1 MKYFF
6 LFFLIISFNANSQNN
21 NSRDS
26 IILNSPPYMKWYSE
40 FRKVKNDTN
49 FQKLLLSNTEL
60 KKQYDTADKYFKL
73 YNKKQFSLLLNLYGS
88 YGLLFVFINNPGTPY
103 LILPSYALLGYEFGQ
118 INKTFLLANK
128 FFVSSKSVL
137 ENSGYD
143 LHKENWKVSF
153 LDRWRYNNFTK
164 KSSGSFTARNKVN
177 ALAVYSSVSSNKFK
191 VYFIIDIL

>member
-1 MKYFF
+1 MKHF
-6 LFFLIISFNANSQNN
+6 LLLFLIISFNANSQNN

-73 YNKKQFSLLLNLYGS
+73 YNKRQFSLLLNLYGS

-118 INKTFLLANK
+118 TNKTFLLVNK
-128 FFVSSKSVL
+128 FFISSKFVL
-137 ENSGYD
+137 ENSGFD
-143 LHKENWKVSF
+143 LHKEKWKVSF
-153 LDRWRYNNFTK
+153 FDRWRYNNFTK
-164 KSSGSFTARNKVN
+164 KYGKIKSRLIRKNKHLDLIN
-177 ALAVYSSVSSNKFK
+177 
-191 VYFIIDIL
+191 